1 MSQCWLGSQC
11 QWWRL
16 VANISSTLVLDMCL
30 SRNMPR
36 NSAFTTIVYSVV
48 IAGTVLASYI
58 TFAVASSVS
67 HGQWWLTWLHKRVMQ
82 LSVSLS
88 VYLAVSSTDV
98 LLTGGIV
105 ILLLQWQCQNLG
117 GDWSLS
123 DGVFSITLTIESH
136 LLIRWWICVKF
147 KYLKLQRESFTAFSY
162 VYYHTY
168 WCLCF
173 LFIQ

>member
-1 MSQCWLGSQC
+1 
-11 QWWRL
+11 
-16 VANISSTLVLDMCL
+16 
-30 SRNMPR
+30 MPR

-123 DGVFSITLTIESH
+123 DGVFSITL
-136 LLIRWWICVKF
+136 
-147 KYLKLQRESFTAFSY
+147 
-162 VYYHTY
+162 
-168 WCLCF
+168 
-173 LFIQ
+173 